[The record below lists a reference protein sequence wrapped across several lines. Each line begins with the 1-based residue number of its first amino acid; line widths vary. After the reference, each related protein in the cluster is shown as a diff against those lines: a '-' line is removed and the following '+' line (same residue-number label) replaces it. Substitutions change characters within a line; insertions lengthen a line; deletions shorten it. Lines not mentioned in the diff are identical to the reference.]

1 MKYVNQKKY
10 PDMPYIT
17 KCALEDEAA
26 RDQGK
31 HTTVATSGCGLAT
44 AMMMVDRLLIN
55 TDFSL
60 EDAIQ
65 MSYDIKANHG
75 IGTDYEIFAPALAER
90 FGLELEMTND
100 PKRLQFCLRTGGC
113 AVVRTCGDRDGYIGV
128 FSHVSHYVLA
138 IAEQK
143 DGRIVI
149 LDPSLLPGRYDEEGR
164 REKVEVKDGFCISEL
179 KYLVEDM
186 YTKAPPL
193 YLFWRK

>member
-10 PDMPYIT
+10 PEMPYIT

-31 HTTVATSGCGLAT
+31 HTTVATSGCGLAS
-44 AMMMVDRLLIN
+44 AMMVVDRLLIN

-75 IGTDYEIFAPALAER
+75 IGTDYKIFAPALADR

-100 PKRLQFCLRTGGC
+100 PERLQFCLQTGGC
-113 AVVRTCGDRDGYIGV
+113 AVAHVGGDHEDHIGL
-128 FSHVSHYVLA
+128 FSHVGHYIAV
-138 IAEQK
+138 IAEQQ
-143 DGRIVI
+143 DGRLVI
-149 LDPSLLPGRYDEEGR
+149 LDPTLEAGKYDEEERKG
-164 REKVEVKDGFCISEL
+164 KVEVKGSFCISQMEH
-179 KYLVEDM
+179 LVAD
-186 YTKAPPL
+186 TLNRTPGF